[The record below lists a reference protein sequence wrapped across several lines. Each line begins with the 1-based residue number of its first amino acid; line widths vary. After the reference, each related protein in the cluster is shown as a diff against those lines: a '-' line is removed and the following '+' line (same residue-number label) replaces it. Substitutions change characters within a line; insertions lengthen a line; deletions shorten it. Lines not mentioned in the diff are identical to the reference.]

1 MVDTPD
7 QSPHQS
13 WHSVE
18 CCKLF
23 KCSLQIHSL
32 DLLFESDQSWHLSLI
47 FISILCWS
55 EWGNPRLAELTTKTS
70 FLFNWWNY
78 MKNKILFLYFTLSA
92 HNVPDMSSD
101 SLQSINNFV
110 KFYLL
115 KLLKGKY
122 NLFIIFTLKDRK
134 EENFH
139 KKGWKPNSGD

>member
-110 KFYLL
+110 KFYLS
-115 KLLKGKY
+115 KLL
-122 NLFIIFTLKDRK
+122 RK
-134 EENFH
+134 IQSFH
-139 KKGWKPNSGD
+139 YFYFKRQERRKLP